1 MELEL
6 QKYRV
11 DVLKSRSMATAADLE
26 ENIRQGTSHYRV
38 ETGFLE
44 RDEPEE
50 IDPSKIDPWAFGG
63 IDPHSFHDRK
73 RPWVDPGIAGQD
85 WLQIGSLSPRRFE
98 TKFFLDSGVV
108 DTRKFGVRHGERIM
122 YEEKK
127 QRSASAP
134 PNRDLSPERASP
146 RNQLGGSGRLADAL
160 REKETLVYADLV
172 EILGERPFGLP
183 GQYSKFVTASGSSFT
198 AGFGSEAP
206 GASPMPAG
214 EPALTATAA
223 KPGRGD
229 EF

>member
-1 MELEL
+1 
-6 QKYRV
+6 
-11 DVLKSRSMATAADLE
+11 MATAADLQ

-108 DTRKFGVRHGERIM
+108 DTRKFGVRHGERIL

-134 PNRDLSPERASP
+134 PTRDLSPERASP
-146 RNQLGGSGRLADAL
+146 SGT
-160 REKETLVYADLV
+160 ETIV
-172 EILGERPFGLP
+172 
-183 GQYSKFVTASGSSFT
+183 
-198 AGFGSEAP
+198 
-206 GASPMPAG
+206 
-214 EPALTATAA
+214 
-223 KPGRGD
+223 GD
-229 EF
+229 VAR